1 MAIKIMLDAGHY
13 TNYNQSKVFK
23 KYYEG
28 NMVWKLQEYL
38 KQELKEYGFSVY
50 TTRDSRD
57 KDMALYTRGSMAK
70 GYDVFLSLHSNACDN
85 ETVDRVVIIKGY
97 DQKDTLA
104 SKFAKAITDVMGVKQ
119 PYQIYTK
126 KNNSG
131 GEYYGVL
138 RGAKSVG
145 VNNRFI
151 LEHGFHTNTNTA
163 KWLYEDKNIKKLA
176 VAEAKVLADYYGYK
190 KKTTNSSTNDST
202 NSSTNSW
209 KNGDYNCKV
218 KAKEN
223 LNLRAGRGTSYDIIY
238 TIPKGTIFEV
248 NYVLN
253 GWGSTWDFKNKC
265 GYVSMDY
272 VEKI

>member
-23 KYYEG
+23 SYYEG
-28 NMVWKLQEYL
+28 NMVWKLQSYL
-38 KQELKEYGFSVY
+38 KKELEEYGFTVS
-50 TTRDSRD
+50 TTRSSRD
-57 KDMALYTRGSMAK
+57 KDKALYDRGYMAK

-85 ETVDRVVIIKGY
+85 ESVDRVVIIKGY

-104 SKFAKAITDVMGVKQ
+104 SKFGKAITDVMGVKQ
-119 PYQIYTK
+119 SPQIYIK

-138 RGAKSVG
+138 RGAKAAG
-145 VNNRFI
+145 VANRFI
-151 LEHGFHTNTNTA
+151 LEHGFHTNTKTA
-163 KWLYEDKNIKKLA
+163 KWLYNDENIKKLA

-190 KKTTNSSTNDST
+190 KKTTNSST
-202 NSSTNSW
+202 SSW
-209 KNGDYNCKV
+209 ENGDYNCKV
-218 KAKEN
+218 KATAN
-223 LNLRAGRGTSYDIIY
+223 LNLRTGRGTSYDIIY

-248 NYVLN
+248 SYVLN
-253 GWGSTWDFKNKC
+253 GWGSTWDFKDKC
-265 GYVSMDY
+265 GYVSMDYGYVSMDY